1 MIAGSFGVHD
11 PAFAGVKPSQWYAS
25 SYLAVVIGA
34 IGLVMMPAHVAGYRE
49 RGVMRRFAV
58 AGFPRWSFAL
68 AQIVTGVVLTVAAP
82 VALLAFADAVYGLPP
97 IESPVRAIA
106 GLLVGALAFSSLGLL
121 LGSWMPNARAAQGVG
136 LLLYFPSS
144 LLGGGG
150 PPPPQMGST
159 MRSIAQVL
167 PLTHVTES
175 IRNPWLGLGTG
186 TAHLVVVAIFLL
198 VSVAGRRRAVQL

>member
-1 MIAGSFGVHD
+1 
-11 PAFAGVKPSQWYAS
+11 
-25 SYLAVVIGA
+25 
-34 IGLVMMPAHVAGYRE
+34 
-49 RGVMRRFAV
+49 
-58 AGFPRWSFAL
+58 
-68 AQIVTGVVLTVAAP
+68 
-82 VALLAFADAVYGLPP
+82 
-97 IESPVRAIA
+97 
-106 GLLVGALAFSSLGLL
+106 
-121 LGSWMPNARAAQGVG
+121 MPNARAAQGVG